1 VHISGVTGATGPQ
14 SVSLTPRSAMTC
26 STIGSRIK
34 VTYKGES
41 KTIRERLLTDH
52 TVSAIRSLVNNASRI
67 DCGDSA

>member
-1 VHISGVTGATGPQ
+1 
-14 SVSLTPRSAMTC
+14 MTC